1 MGYFPEDCYHMNT
14 KDELLFAV
22 KAAQHS
28 LPPNANSGVI
38 DILAFLEGMA
48 QFLDKDTILEMKCRN
63 CDNYAPSFF
72 PIDKD
77 FEVVDSHEYCH
88 TKKQPFHHM
97 TLFTIARCL
106 DYSEDSQKE
115 VLKFAEDI
123 VDEELRPA
131 LEDRKLYDRHIFAS
145 YDVEYNVD
153 TDNDKACIE
162 LGHKANGSFEGSGIK
177 LYLLRRLDPGW
188 GGASKEINEG
198 IQYDRQVV
206 VVSASHQMRR
216 WMGLDDVL
224 GSIAKK
230 RKMDIV
236 YL

>member
-1 MGYFPEDCYHMNT
+1 MNT

-28 LPPNANSGVI
+28 LPPNANSGVG

-48 QFLDKDTILEMKCRN
+48 RFLDKDTILKMKCQN
-63 CDNYAPSFF
+63 CDNYASSFF
-72 PIDKD
+72 PIGKD

-88 TKKQPFHHM
+88 AKKQPFHHM

-106 DYSEDSQKE
+106 EYSEDSQKE
-115 VLKFAEDI
+115 LLKLAWNV
-123 VDEELRPA
+123 VDENLRPA
-131 LEDRKLYDRHIFAS
+131 LEDHKLYDRHIFAS
-145 YDVEYNVD
+145 YDVEYHVEP
-153 TDNDKACIE
+153 DNDKACIE
-162 LGHKANGSFEGSGIK
+162 LGHKANGRFEGSGIK
-177 LYLLRRLDPGW
+177 LYILSRLDPGW
-188 GGASKEINEG
+188 GAASKEINER

-224 GSIAKK
+224 GNIAKK